1 MTMNETAIE
10 GRVIRPGEDDYDE
23 QRLAWQRRF
32 DPRPALIVEAAG
44 PEDVQTAIRY
54 AREADLPLA
63 VQGTGHGTVVAADD
77 ALLLK
82 TGTLSSVDVDPRNAT
97 ARVGA
102 GALWA
107 DVIAAAPDGLAPLSG
122 TSATVAVGGYTIG
135 GGAGWLSRAYGFAA
149 DSLLSAEVITA
160 EGERLTASAEENPD
174 LFWAL
179 RGGGG
184 NFGVVTELEFRLHPA
199 ERLYGGMVMFDAEHA
214 HATLARYRE
223 WAQTEP
229 DESNT
234 AVVVM
239 NMPAIPQ
246 VPEPVRGKRVLA
258 VRAIYLGDADAGARV
273 LAPLLEAAGTPLMGA
288 HAGDAL
294 RGHRDAAGP
303 GSAAVG
309 RRDAVH
315 AARRRRRRGARRGR
329 RSRPGRDRD
338 RVAALGRGDGEPAR
352 RRRSDRSPRR
362 AVLGGGQRAR
372 ARAGAAPG
380 GAHGG
385 RRRHAAAAAL
395 LDGRVVPELPRR
407 PRAHRDG
414 LHRRRL
420 HAARGAQGGLRPGQR
435 LQPRARHPA
444 RRGRRRD
451 R

>member
-23 QRLAWQRRF
+23 QRLSWQRRF

-44 PEDVQTAIRY
+44 PEDVQAAIRY
-54 AREADLPLA
+54 ARDADLPLA
-63 VQGTGHGTVVAADD
+63 VQATGHGTVVAADD

-82 TGTLSSVDVDPRNAT
+82 TGALNSVAVDPRTAT

-107 DVIAAAPDGLAPLSG
+107 DVIAATPDGLAPLSG

-160 EGERLTASAEENPD
+160 EGELVTASAEENPD

-184 NFGVVTELEFRLHPA
+184 NFGVVTELEFQLHPA
-199 ERLYGGMVMFDAEHA
+199 ERLYGGMMMFDAENA

-229 DESNT
+229 DESNS

-239 NMPAIPQ
+239 NMPPIPQ

-258 VRAIYLGDADAGARV
+258 VRAIYLGGADAGARA
-273 LAPLLEAAGTPLMGA
+273 LAPLLEAAGTPLLGGMQEMRYADTATLLGPAPPPSVAEVRFALFDDVVDEVLDEVADPVRAMTAVELRHWGGA
-288 HAGDAL
+288 MASPPDGAGPI
-294 RGHRDAAGP
+294 GHRDVP
-303 GSAAVG
+303 FSVAVN
-309 RRDAVH
+309 
-315 AARRRRRRGARRGR
+315 
-329 RSRPGRDRD
+329 
-338 RVAALGRGDGEPAR
+338 AL
-352 RRRSDRSPRR
+352 
-362 AVLGGGQRAR
+362 
-372 ARAGAAPG
+372 
-380 GAHGG
+380 
-385 RRRHAAAAAL
+385 
-395 LDGRVVPELPRR
+395 VPERVQLAATRT
-407 PRAHRDG
+407 AADD
-414 LHRRRL
+414 LMRRL
-420 HAARGAQGGLRPGQR
+420 RPHSTGGSFLNFLGDAAETATAYTDADYTRLAEIKAVYDPDNVFSRGHVIP
-435 LQPRARHPA
+435 PA
-444 RRGRRRD
+444 TGD
-451 R
+451 A